1 MRTIAEFTNTTLIG
15 EFLIVLPVYVSLLL
29 LGKALQGLIA
39 AVKPITAAIPASVE
53 FDEILAILVLAA
65 ICFIAGLIL
74 CTRAGLRAKNGID
87 RRVMQR
93 LLGYMLLR
101 GRVMGKADDPAFA
114 PALAEIEEALV
125 PALIV
130 EESENGSFSAEGI
143 SGMTTATEPLIGVI
157 NAGSS
162 SLKFSFYEGE
172 KRLLTGQVDGIGIRP
187 KANATGADGESI
199 PPPELLGKPATAPS
213 ELLPAIVP
221 WAREQL
227 GNRRL
232 AALGHRVVHGGM
244 RYSRPARVTPELL
257 AELERLVPLAP
268 LHEPHNLAPIRM
280 ALQLNP
286 DLPQV
291 ACFDTAFH
299 RTAPEVEQAFA
310 LPHSFYEEGVR
321 RYGFHGLSYE
331 YIASVLPQRAPEIA
345 NGRIVVAHLGNG
357 CSACALL
364 AGVSVATT
372 MGFTALDGLPMGTR
386 CGELDAGVVLHL
398 IQQRN
403 LEAEALVDLL
413 YRRSGMLGLSG
424 VSSDFR
430 ELLASEEPR
439 ARFAV
444 DVFCYRVARHIASLA
459 AALGGLDGVVFTAGV
474 GENAAPVRAAVC
486 RACAW
491 LGLELDEAAN
501 HEHRERISTPTSR
514 VAALAIKTDENLMI
528 ARHARALAQR

>member
-1 MRTIAEFTNTTLIG
+1 MTN
-15 EFLIVLPVYVSLLL
+15 
-29 LGKALQGLIA
+29 
-39 AVKPITAAIPASVE
+39 AS
-53 FDEILAILVLAA
+53 
-65 ICFIAGLIL
+65 
-74 CTRAGLRAKNGID
+74 
-87 RRVMQR
+87 
-93 LLGYMLLR
+93 
-101 GRVMGKADDPAFA
+101 
-114 PALAEIEEALV
+114 
-125 PALIV
+125 
-130 EESENGSFSAEGI
+130 
-143 SGMTTATEPLIGVI
+143 EPLIGVL

-172 KRLLTGQVDGIGIRP
+172 KRLLTGQVDGIGVHP
-187 KANATGADGESI
+187 KASAAGPDGETI
-199 PPPELLGKPATAPS
+199 VPPALSDKPATVPS
-213 ELLPAIVP
+213 ELLPAIIP

-232 AALGHRVVHGGM
+232 AALGHRVVHGGVHH
-244 RYSRPARVTPELL
+244 SRPARVTPELL

-286 DLPQV
+286 ELPQV

-310 LPHSFYEEGVR
+310 LPYAFYQEGIR

-331 YIASVLPQRAPEIA
+331 YIASVLPEQTPEIA
-345 NGRIVVAHLGNG
+345 RGRVVVAHLGNG
-357 CSACALL
+357 CSACALNDR
-364 AGVSVATT
+364 VSVATT

-398 IQQRN
+398 IQQKGMD
-403 LEAEALVDLL
+403 ADQLVDLL

-430 ELLASEEPR
+430 ELLASDKPN

-444 DVFCYRVARHIASLA
+444 EVFCYRVARHIASLA
-459 AALGGLDGVVFTAGV
+459 AAMGGVDGVVFTAGV
-474 GENAAPVRAAVC
+474 GENAAPVRAAIC

-491 LGLELDEAAN
+491 LGLELDEMAN
-501 HEHRERISTPTSR
+501 REHRLRISTAKSR
-514 VAALAIKTDENLMI
+514 VAAYVIGTDENLMI
-528 ARHARALAQR
+528 ARHARATLET